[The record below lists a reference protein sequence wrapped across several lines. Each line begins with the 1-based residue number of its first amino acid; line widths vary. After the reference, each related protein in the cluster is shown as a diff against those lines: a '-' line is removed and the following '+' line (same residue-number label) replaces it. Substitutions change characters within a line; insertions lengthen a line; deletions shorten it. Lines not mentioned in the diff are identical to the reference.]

1 MQYSYEIVQSNNSQL
16 HVAAEIWRPVVG
28 YEQEYEVSNW
38 GNVHSLSRSQH
49 VVCSNRE
56 YVQSY
61 VGKQLELCTTHSST
75 YVTCW
80 LQVKP
85 KPRNVLVHRLVAQ
98 AFIPNPENKP
108 QVNHKDGNKHNNYVE
123 NLEWATCAE
132 NICHAHETGLA
143 HPNITA
149 MLEAG
154 VNASKKPVKILETG
168 QVFESCKAASE
179 AVGEVPGFVDRIIE
193 SVSDGY
199 STKVNLHFKLI
210 SKEEYAQLKSRPA
223 SENIEVI
230 DAATIV
236 NRGLLHCSKCVRCIE
251 TGECFNSRAACDRHF
266 GFKEGATAGVL
277 ASHGGYFQ
285 KYNLHFEHI
294 TVQEYSEYLNTKSEG

>member
-1 MQYSYEIVQSNNSQL
+1 MQYTLEILNQL
-16 HVAAEIWRPVVG
+16 NECCDIPTEVWKPVVG
-28 YEQEYEVSNW
+28 YENLYEVSNW
-38 GNVHSLSRSQH
+38 GNVRSMDR
-49 VVCSNRE
+49 VIDKIRSNGRPIK
-56 YVQSY
+56 YVRS
-61 VGKQLELCTTHSST
+61 GKQLSINVPKDG
-75 YVTCW
+75 YAMCW
-80 LQVKP
+80 LEVEP

-98 AFIPNPENKP
+98 AFIPNPEAKP

-123 NLEWATCAE
+123 NLEWVTCAE
-132 NICHAHETGLA
+132 NICHAHETGLT

-154 VNASKKPVKILETG
+154 INASKKPVKILETG

-179 AVGEVPGFVDRIIE
+179 AIGEVPGFVDRVIE

-210 SKEEYAQLKSRPA
+210 SKEEYAQLKSSPA

-230 DAATIV
+230 DAATTV
-236 NRGLLHCSKCVRCIE
+236 NRGLLHCSRCVRCIE

-294 TVQEYSEYLNTKSEG
+294 TVQEYSEYLKAKPEG